1 MRSKRLGIWWVCG
14 LIVLAAPE
22 RTESQQTERGRWE
35 VAGVPALSFDSDEGF
50 GYGVV
55 AEIYEYGADGRSQ
68 PYRFTLQPTVALTT
82 QGRRDLTL
90 FFDAPSLLPAGWRL
104 TAFLG
109 AEKHVATPWYGSGN
123 LSDYDATRDAGEG
136 PDPYYYRFGRSRSR
150 IQVDVQRRIAGPLRV
165 LLGTGL
171 ARIEIDATPHDEGTT
186 LVAAETVGGA
196 GSPEWLNQAR
206 GGLVWDSR
214 DREIGARRGVWSE
227 VLVQR
232 FDTRLGSDSSF
243 TRWTVTD
250 RRYFPLGGRLVLA
263 NRAVLQGTSGQA
275 PFHELQVVQT
285 SGKPQEGLGGAKTL
299 RGMPKNRYAGK
310 GLFLWNT
317 ELRWRAAD
325 FAALGKPFHLVLSGF
340 VDSGRT
346 WTEGIDLG
354 QTLAD
359 LHHGYGGGVRVGMG
373 ESFVVSLDV
382 GHSTQAKAPF
392 YIGLGY
398 LY

>member
-1 MRSKRLGIWWVCG
+1 V
-14 LIVLAAPE
+14 
-22 RTESQQTERGRWE
+22 
-35 VAGVPALSFDSDEGF
+35 
-50 GYGVV
+50 
-55 AEIYEYGADGRSQ
+55 
-68 PYRFTLQPTVALTT
+68 
-82 QGRRDLTL
+82 DL
-90 FFDAPSLLPAGWRL
+90 
-104 TAFLG
+104 
-109 AEKHVATPWYGSGN
+109 
-123 LSDYDATRDAGEG
+123 
-136 PDPYYYRFGRSRSR
+136 
-150 IQVDVQRRIAGPLRV
+150 QRRIAGPLRV

-171 ARIEIDATPHDEGTT
+171 ARVEIDTTPYDEGTT
-186 LVAAETVGGA
+186 LVAAERAGGA
-196 GSPEWLNQAR
+196 GSRAWLNQAR

-232 FDTRLGSDSSF
+232 FDTRLGGDWSF

-250 RRYFPLGGRLVLA
+250 RRYFPLGPRLVFA
-263 NRAVLQGTSGQA
+263 NRAMLQGTSGRA

-299 RGMPKNRYAGK
+299 RGLPKNRYAGK

-317 ELRWRAAD
+317 ELRWRAAE

-346 WTEGIDLG
+346 WAEGVDPG
-354 QTLAD
+354 QMLAD
-359 LHHGYGGGVRVGMG
+359 LHRGYGGGVRVGMG
-373 ESFVVSLDV
+373 ESFVVALDV
-382 GHSTQAKAPF
+382 GHSVEAKAPF